1 MQEFIGRES
10 DEYKELIG
18 KIDKARTSV
27 MLVHENHRPT
37 IADEIYLSG
46 DEVMKYLHI
55 SQRTLQNLRD
65 NNAIAFTTI
74 GGKILYPERQ
84 LQNVLIKNLRA
95 AKS

>member
-27 MLVHENHRPT
+27 MVVHENHRPT